1 MIKKHLIFNL
11 VYALIFILV
20 LFSVYAELPIA
31 GYILKPCIHISLLIF
46 LFFNTHL
53 RGRFHQRLFTGLVI
67 ALTGSSLFMLRNHDP
82 SYFTFGLVSF
92 VICHLFYISAF
103 YLDFLSAKELDKKGA
118 RITIF
123 ISAVFFIGA
132 YIFFRPH
139 LAEYKLAVLGYI
151 LVLAL
156 LTMMAAFRNLRVN
169 TGSFLMILS
178 GVICIIIAAVTF
190 AYAYFVQPFYGS
202 ELLAIGFYMVAQY
215 LLIVGAVERR
225 LIHTQT
231 PV

>member
-11 VYALIFILV
+11 VYALIFIMV
-20 LFSVYAELPIA
+20 LYSVYAELPLL
-31 GYILKPCIHISLLIF
+31 GYILKPCIHISLLTF

-67 ALTGSSLFMLRNHDP
+67 ALTGGTLFMLRNYDP
-82 SYFTFGLVSF
+82 SYFSFGLVSF
-92 VICHLFYISAF
+92 LLCHLFYISAF

-118 RITIF
+118 RIAIF
-123 ISAVFFIGA
+123 ISAIFFIGA
-132 YIFFRPH
+132 YIYFRPY
-139 LAEYKLAVLGYI
+139 LQTYKLP
-151 LVLAL
+151 VLAYIIVL
-156 LTMMAAFRNLRVN
+156 AVLTMMAAFRNLRVN

-178 GVICIIIAAVTF
+178 GVACIIAAAVIF
-190 AYAYFVQPFYGS
+190 AYSYFIKPFYPA

-215 LLIVGAVERR
+215 LIILGAVERR

>member
-20 LFSVYAELPIA
+20 LFSVYMELPVA
-31 GYILKPCIHISLLIF
+31 GYILKPCIHISLLTF
-46 LFFNTHL
+46 LFFNTRL
-53 RGRFHQRLFTGLVI
+53 RGRFQQRLFTGLVI
-67 ALTGSSLFMLRNHDP
+67 ALTGSTLFMLRSYDP

-92 VICHLFYISAF
+92 VICHLFYIGAF

-118 RITIF
+118 RISIV

-139 LAEYKLAVLGYI
+139 LGGYKLPVLCYI

-178 GVICIIIAAVTF
+178 GVICIILAAVTF
-190 AYAYFVQPFYGS
+190 AYAYFVKPFYGA
-202 ELLAIGFYMVAQY
+202 ELIVIGFYMIAQY

>member
-11 VYALIFILV
+11 LYALIIILV
-20 LFSVYAELPIA
+20 LYSVYAELPML
-31 GYILKPCIHISLLIF
+31 GYIVKPCIHISLLAF
-46 LFFNTHL
+46 LFFNTRL
-53 RGRFHQRLFTGLVI
+53 RGRFHQRLFTGLVV
-67 ALTGSSLFMLRNHDP
+67 ALTGGTLFMLRNYDP
-82 SYFTFGLVSF
+82 SYFSFGLVSF

-132 YIFFRPH
+132 YIFFRPF
-139 LAEYKLAVLGYI
+139 LGTYKLPVLGYI

-156 LTMMAAFRNLRVN
+156 LTMMASFRNMRVN
-169 TGSFLMILS
+169 KGSFLMILS
-178 GVICIIIAAVTF
+178 GVICIIIAAVLF
-190 AYAYFVQPFYGS
+190 AVSYFIKPFYHS
-202 ELLAIGFYMVAQY
+202 ELLVLGFYMIAQY
-215 LLIVGAVERR
+215 LLILGAIERT

-231 PV
+231 PL